1 MRVLIAQIPMPENRF
16 LIDLNTEISR
26 HCEIH
31 HSSDDFWNM
40 QGDFD
45 VVHLHFPEHLTYE
58 IEAAY
63 FQGLERGP
71 EHGLQDSLIAQVE
84 ERLKFWAGKARLVV
98 TRHVLLP
105 HDAVSDPQ
113 WEKMYGTF
121 YRYADGV
128 AHFANASIAEFRQR
142 YRNTRWHRGC
152 EPQHVVIPHQNYATL
167 PNVISREEAR
177 RKLGISQQAQVLLVF
192 GAIRSGDTERNLI
205 LQAFQNA
212 RVPRKV
218 LLVSRWRE
226 KLAKV
231 RWIRLK
237 YWIRDLTR
245 LYYRLHPRYR
255 FNYNFVAEADAQIY
269 LNAADVLLIPRL
281 KVLNSGNITLGLTF
295 GKVVVGPDSWDV
307 GELLKETGNPV
318 FDPERPEAAAA
329 AVEAGFRLAKEG
341 IIGPRN
347 QQRALKEWSARQCGD
362 LYVQLFRQLTD
373 CGN

>member
-16 LIDLNTEISR
+16 LIDLNTEIARS
-26 HCEIH
+26 CEIH
-31 HSSDDFWNM
+31 HSSDDFWQM
-40 QGDFD
+40 RGDFD
-45 VVHLHFPEHLTYE
+45 IVHLHFPEHLTYE
-58 IEAAY
+58 IERAY

-71 EHGLQDSLIAQVE
+71 QHGLQDSLIAQVE
-84 ERLKFWAGKARLVV
+84 ERLKYWSARARLVV

-105 HDAVSDPQ
+105 HDAVEDPQ
-113 WEKMYGTF
+113 WEKMYETF

-128 AHFANASIAEFRQR
+128 AHFAHASIDEFRER
-142 YRNTRWHRGC
+142 YRNTAWHRGH
-152 EPQHVVIPHQNYATL
+152 EPLHVVIPHQNYATL
-167 PNVISREEAR
+167 PNEISRAEAR
-177 RKLGISQQAQVLLVF
+177 KKLGISQHAQVLLVF

-212 RVPRKV
+212 KVPGKV

-245 LYYRLHPRYR
+245 LYYRLHPQYC
-255 FNYNFVAEADAQIY
+255 FNYAFVAEADAQIY
-269 LNAADVLLIPRL
+269 LNACDVLLIPRL

-307 GELLKETGNPV
+307 GELLKETGNPT
-318 FDPERPEAAAA
+318 FDPDRPETAAT
-329 AVEAGFRLAKEG
+329 AVEQGFRLAREG
-341 IIGPRN
+341 VIGPRN
-347 QQRALKEWSARQCGD
+347 QQRALAEWSAAQCGD
-362 LYVQLFRQLTD
+362 LYVNLFRNVL
-373 CGN
+373 G